1 MLCFSCFLIHRELK
15 KKKQREEA
23 LQQRRQVI
31 EERRLEKEGK
41 IAFYY
46 CKTQGRI
53 LVNMPRP
60 SKDMH
65 TDEYEHDVTSPFL
78 LGRS

>member
-15 KKKQREEA
+15 KKQRDEE

-31 EERRLEKEGK
+31 EERRLEKEGT

-46 CKTQGRI
+46 CKIQGRI
-53 LVNMPRP
+53 NMPRP

-78 LGRS
+78 LGR